1 MSEGEAEESVF
12 HKKLKVKLKEK
23 GKEGKIILLREY
35 LEFILRS
42 NRTLPPDFPSF
53 CREVMGLDERNG
65 FIHIRIWNERNEVVE
80 FVRSMN
86 YEYRIDQYD

>member
-1 MSEGEAEESVF
+1 MSEEEAEESVF
-12 HKKLKVKLKEK
+12 HKKLKVKLKER
-23 GKEGKIILLREY
+23 GREGRIIFLKEY
-35 LEFILRS
+35 LEFLLRNS
-42 NRTLPPDFPSF
+42 RPLPPDFPAF

-65 FIHIRIWNERNEVVE
+65 YIHIRIWNERNELVE

>member
-1 MSEGEAEESVF
+1 MSEEEAEESVF

-23 GKEGKIILLREY
+23 GREGRIIFLKEY
-35 LEFILRS
+35 LDFILRS
-42 NRTLPPDFPSF
+42 NLNLPPDFPTF

-80 FVRSMN
+80 FVKSMN
-86 YEYRIDQYD
+86 YEYRIDHYD